1 MIDKLKKEQRKYS
14 TIKRAALNIS
24 NHALLLKNFQ
34 IILVSLKN
42 FKNYKIVASYI
53 SINSEISTKFLN
65 EFLFDNN
72 KILCLP
78 VIKKNYSNIKF
89 SVNMI

>member
-1 MIDKLKKEQRKYS
+1 MIDKLKTAQTKYS

-24 NHALLLKNFQ
+24 NHAAPQKLSNHF
-34 IILVSLKN
+34 SYLKN

-65 EFLFDNN
+65 EFLFANN

-78 VIKKNYSNIKF
+78 IIKKDAQKLNFQKQ
-89 SVNMI
+89 